1 MEKFEKVWKSVE
13 KFKKCGKVW
22 KSLKSVEK
30 FEKVWK
36 SLKKC
41 GKVWK
46 SLKKFEKVWKSLK
59 IVEKFEKWW
68 KSLKKCGKVWKSV
81 ENPYIFPSFSCFIF
95 FSNEHGKL
103 SLKTNVE
110 TKEQQNPII
119 SHFSATHTYN
129 LMYTFIHEVF

>member
-1 MEKFEKVWKSVE
+1 MVWHIGPQIGRVDYESLLFVYILNVLKNLRTVSNLIAKLEKFYAKSE
-13 KFKKCGKVW
+13 YTKLSWSLRERSKK
-22 KSLKSVEK
+22 
-30 FEKVWK
+30 
-36 SLKKC
+36 
-41 GKVWK
+41 
-46 SLKKFEKVWKSLK
+46 
-59 IVEKFEKWW
+59 IHPWW
-68 KSLKKCGKVWKSV
+68 ILLDTHIY
-81 ENPYIFPSFSCFIF
+81 PYIFPSFSCFIF